1 MIDLSY
7 DFIITLQ
14 KEVLRKF
21 GAEVILPADCKHL
34 SQSILDATTKLVS
47 ETTLKRVFGFA
58 VAQHSF
64 SRYTLNTLSQYC
76 CYKDWEDFQHQHIR
90 QVHGAPV
97 EESTKWASLKAK
109 ANAVSHYTLLTL
121 KNRSGVPFQQTAPR
135 QYCFAHVERFLESD
149 YAATALIAP
158 SGWGKSIALVHV
170 AEHFW
175 FGRDARYKQDI
186 CWFIHA
192 HAAGSLLLKGFS
204 LSTWLD
210 NQLNL
215 GAGENLREYFSQH
228 YKDKGGRLLLIIDGF
243 DEISVAGDKLRV
255 LYSKLEDFVYSNDR
269 YPWVKVILS
278 IRSSTWSEIFQH
290 SQQYPA
296 FRRYWY
302 LGQEM
307 EEETSINLPPLTEQE
322 VKTVLYNYQFDPA
335 TVRTFSE
342 QFLQRLR
349 HPYYLQIFCQ
359 LNVDAEKQFVDEHL
373 SLFEIISKFVQQR
386 LFNSPSNSFKIR
398 IIEKMLSLLDM
409 GRNGL
414 YTDKSL
420 LLNQHLDLFPAYK
433 ELLADNILVEENLSQ
448 EVMFNVKVRFAH
460 NFLLEYFTAMK
471 YLQDHHQQITENL
484 VQQVLKHFP
493 QSTFRVEVFKWLLR
507 YAINQQQIQG
517 IQYIFRVPLMP
528 VEKSVLLEYLALHY
542 QHESKGHHELKAIF
556 PTGYFKQHPISDY
569 ISEDIFQFRKRKV
582 LNALLTLVESPED
595 KLRIRF
601 ILFITSLVQLD
612 AEQCELELSQL
623 KKICTHELPVDHLWI
638 TPYEIALFIYDYM
651 KFGITDENIRAKIYQ
666 FPYYWEDLQRPMS
679 CAHEIVYRCLSTVF
693 LILGDYETQQ
703 RFASQLFEHVPHLRF
718 KKTDPFRLSVICRQA
733 EACLNTGNMAAA
745 ERLSQH
751 VSLVLKQYHTQYFIG
766 RYTEML
772 QKVIQAS
779 IFFHKK
785 EYSKSLRLAEH
796 AMECLHKLDFKILAV
811 MNYQLLSKLYKHL
824 QMEKQFRDIQQQ
836 MELVRKNTSFKQD
849 HVKIL
854 NY

>member
-1 MIDLSY
+1 MVDLSY

-34 SQSILDATTKLVS
+34 SHAILDSTTKLVS

-76 CYKDWEDFQHQHIR
+76 AYKDWEDFQQQHLQ
-90 QVHGAPV
+90 QVNGAPPT
-97 EESTKWASLKAK
+97 ENNKWNTLKAK
-109 ANAVSHYTLLTL
+109 ADAVSHYTLLTL
-121 KNRSGVPFQQTAPR
+121 KNRSGVPFQQTAAR
-135 QYCFAHVERFLESD
+135 QYCYAHIERFLESD

-175 FGRDARYKQDI
+175 FGREARYKQDV

-243 DEISVAGDKLRV
+243 DEISVAADKLRV

-278 IRSSTWSEIFQH
+278 IRSSTWSDIFQH

-307 EEETSINLPPLTEQE
+307 EEETNINLPPLTEQE
-322 VKTVLYNYQFDPA
+322 VKTVLYNYQFDPV

-359 LNVDAEKQFVDEHL
+359 LSADTEKNFVDEHL

-409 GRNGL
+409 GRNGH

-420 LLNQHLDLFPAYK
+420 LLNQNGELFPAYK

-471 YLQDHHQQITENL
+471 YLQDNQQQISETL
-484 VQQVLKHFP
+484 AQQVLQHFP
-493 QSTFRVEVFKWLLR
+493 QSPFRVGVFKWLLR

-517 IQYIFRVPLMP
+517 IQAIFQVPLTPM
-528 VEKSVLLEYLALHY
+528 EKSMLLEYLALHY
-542 QHESKGHHELKAIF
+542 QHESKGNSELKTIF
-556 PTGYFKQHPISDY
+556 PSGYFKKYPISDY
-569 ISEDIFQFRKRKV
+569 ISDDIFQFRKRKV

-595 KLRIRF
+595 KLKIRF
-601 ILFITSLVQLD
+601 ILFVTAFVQLD
-612 AEQCELELSQL
+612 AEQCEIELGHLKKLSQQ
-623 KKICTHELPVDHLWI
+623 ELMQDPIWV
-638 TPYEIALFIYDYM
+638 TPYEIALFIYEYL
-651 KFGITDENIRAKIYQ
+651 KFGLVDEGVRAKIYQ
-666 FPYYWEDLQRPMS
+666 YPFYWEDVSKPLS
-679 CAHEIVYRCLSTVF
+679 CSQEVVYRSLSF
-693 LILGDYETQQ
+693 IFSMLGDYETQQ
-703 RFASQLFEHVPHLRF
+703 NYAQQLFQHLPSLRF
-718 KKTDPFRLSVICRQA
+718 KKTDPFRLMLLCRQA
-733 EACLNTGNMAAA
+733 EACLSLGDVATA
-745 ERLSQH
+745 ERLSRH
-751 VSLVLKQYHTQYFIG
+751 VERVLKQYPTAFFNG
-766 RYTEML
+766 RYTEIL
-772 QKVIQAS
+772 QKVIQSS
-779 IFFHKK
+779 IFYTKK
-785 EYSKSLRLAEH
+785 EYSKSLRLAENV
-796 AMECLHKLDFKILAV
+796 MESLHKLDFKTLAL
-811 MNYQLLSKLYKHL
+811 MNYQLLDKLYQHL
-824 QMEKQFRDIQQQ
+824 QMGRQQKEVLQQ
-836 MELVRKNTSFKQD
+836 MELICKSTSFKHEQ
-849 HVKIL
+849 VRI
-854 NY
+854 